1 MVAGQN
7 CCYNLVMKSKVSA
20 KWLIN
25 IGERGKLTVKPGTKV
40 AEGET
45 LAKSVLEE
53 IVPINVKKYWDGKK
67 ENEKRDIL
75 EIWKD
80 KKWQSGEVIITIGK
94 MLGVQKILAPGQGR
108 ILTVDEF
115 GTLMFAIEGEVREIK
130 SPVAAKLV
138 KGDKDKISLE
148 FRANEYLGKGLV
160 LGKIW
165 AEMDNRCW
173 EKSFE
178 IGSFLS
184 DKVILAG
191 KVDNYFWEKAQAVG
205 VAGVVYL
212 VNENDEEEELGIE
225 VPVLGLDEKEWQT
238 LKNDLKDKQ
247 NVRVLLN
254 SKSGRLLVVLE

>member
-1 MVAGQN
+1 
-7 CCYNLVMKSKVSA
+7 MKSRVAA

-25 IGERGKLTVKPGTKV
+25 IGERGNLLVKSGTKV
-40 AEGET
+40 VEGEI

-53 IVPINVKKYWDGKK
+53 IVPINVKKYWDGKN
-67 ENEKRDIL
+67 ENEKL
-75 EIWKD
+75 EILNNWKD
-80 KKWQSGEVIITIGK
+80 KKWQAGEVILTEGK
-94 MLGVQKILAPGQGR
+94 MFGVKKILAPGEGR

-115 GTLMFAIEGEVREIK
+115 GTLMFAIEGEMREIK

-138 KGDKDKISLE
+138 KGEKDKISLE
-148 FRANEYLGKGLV
+148 FKANEYLGKGLV

-173 EKSFE
+173 EKSYE
-178 IGSFLS
+178 IGCFLAE
-184 DKVILAG
+184 KIILVG

-205 VAGVVYL
+205 VAGVVCQ
-212 VNENDEEEELGIE
+212 VNENDEEVELGIDI
-225 VPVLGLDEKEWQT
+225 PVLGLEEKEWQI

-247 NVRVLLN
+247 DVRVLLN

>member
-1 MVAGQN
+1 
-7 CCYNLVMKSKVSA
+7 MKSKVLA

-25 IGERGKLTVKPGTKV
+25 IGERGKLLVKPGAKIS
-40 AEGET
+40 EGEV

-53 IVPINVKKYWDGKK
+53 IVPIDVKKFWDSK
-67 ENEKRDIL
+67 NESEKLEIL
-75 EIWKD
+75 ESWKER
-80 KKWQSGEVIITIGK
+80 KWQGGEIILTWGK
-94 MLGVQKILAPGQGR
+94 MFGVNKILAPGVGR

-130 SPVAAKLV
+130 SPVAAKLT
-138 KGDKDKISLE
+138 KGEKDKITLE

-178 IGSFLS
+178 IGCFLS
-184 DKVILAG
+184 EKVILVG
-191 KVDNYFWEKAQAVG
+191 EVDNYFWEKAQAVG
-205 VAGVVYL
+205 VAGVICQID
-212 VNENDEEEELGIE
+212 ENDEEVELGVE
-225 VPVLGLDEKEWQT
+225 VPVLGLVEKEWQA

-247 NVRVLLN
+247 NARVLLN
-254 SKSGRLLVVLE
+254 SKSGRLLLVLE